1 MGGGNAQKSAM
12 ARKKAQEK
20 AAKEGKGARAPQP
33 TPRAHPR
40 SPPQFSNHRFRLFP
54 HRRQPAQAERRRAE
68 HPVQGV
74 HGDVHLHHCR
84 GQAQGARRQQ
94 APQERLPPM
103 FSPLEGVSC
112 ETCSR
117 YTRALRQ
124 EKSRAVGSDRVRR
137 SRPRGS
143 ITLGDELETGVCK
156 AAETQAIA
164 TWLGHNYYIQ

>member
-1 MGGGNAQKSAM
+1 M
-12 ARKKAQEK
+12 RE
-20 AAKEGKGARAPQP
+20 
-33 TPRAHPR
+33 
-40 SPPQFSNHRFRLFP
+40 PPNLRRVRRRNSNHRFRLFP

-74 HGDVHLHHCR
+74 LGFIYLHHCR

-94 APQERLPPM
+94 APQEQLPPM

-112 ETCSR
+112 ESCSR

-124 EKSRAVGSDRVRR
+124 ESRAVGSDRVRR

-156 AAETQAIA
+156 AAET
-164 TWLGHNYYIQ
+164 